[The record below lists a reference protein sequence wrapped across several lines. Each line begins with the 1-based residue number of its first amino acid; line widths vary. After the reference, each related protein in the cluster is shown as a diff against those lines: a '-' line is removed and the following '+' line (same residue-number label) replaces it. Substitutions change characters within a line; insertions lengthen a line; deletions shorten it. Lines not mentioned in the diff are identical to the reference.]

1 MAVWILQAVSL
12 LLISSSFRL
21 VDGQGNSRPPNILF
35 LLADDLGW
43 YDVGYHNPKI
53 QTPNIN
59 KLVKGG
65 VLLNNYY
72 VQQVCT
78 PTRGSVM
85 TGRYPIH
92 TGIWMSTVESEAW
105 ANSTPKALAKVSVLS
120 ERPKTK
126 HKKIRL
132 TTKAWS
138 VTERFYALTLC
149 YLTSC
154 ACKYSSWWNKQN
166 RSYYAGQT
174 QSLSVK
180 QGSSVV

>member
-21 VDGQGNSRPPNILF
+21 VDGLGNSRPPNILF

-59 KLVKGG
+59 KLVNGG
-65 VLLNNYY
+65 VLLDNYY

-78 PTRGSVM
+78 PTRGSLM

-92 TGIWMSTVESEAW
+92 TGISKTVE
-105 ANSTPKALAKVSVLS
+105 P
-120 ERPKTK
+120 
-126 HKKIRL
+126 
-132 TTKAWS
+132 
-138 VTERFYALTLC
+138 
-149 YLTSC
+149 
-154 ACKYSSWWNKQN
+154 
-166 RSYYAGQT
+166 G
-174 QSLSVK
+174 
-180 QGSSVV
+180 

>member
-1 MAVWILQAVSL
+1 MSHASHEFNFDKKQNKSNRKYLGLVYPIERTLQAGQELDIGIFADNRVQNMAVWILQAMSL

-92 TGIWMSTVESEAW
+92 TGIWTSTVKSEAW

-126 HKKIRL
+126 HKNIR
-132 TTKAWS
+132 
-138 VTERFYALTLC
+138 FID
-149 YLTSC
+149 
-154 ACKYSSWWNKQN
+154 
-166 RSYYAGQT
+166 
-174 QSLSVK
+174 
-180 QGSSVV
+180 